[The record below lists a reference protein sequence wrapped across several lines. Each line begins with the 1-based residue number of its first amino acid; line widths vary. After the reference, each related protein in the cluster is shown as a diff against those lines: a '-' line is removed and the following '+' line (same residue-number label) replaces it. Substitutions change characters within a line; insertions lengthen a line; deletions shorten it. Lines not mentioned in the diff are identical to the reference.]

1 MDEPLTSEAF
11 ALHVGEPFELAPAEG
26 EPFEA
31 ILASCDESSYGE
43 REQWLASIDR
53 VPFSLVFHA
62 PGGELLPQQT
72 FTVRHAELGELAIF
86 LVPLGPRQDGAMAY
100 EAVFS

>member
-1 MDEPLTSEAF
+1 VDERVTNELF
-11 ALHVGEPFELAPAEG
+11 APHVGERFELAPSDG

-31 ILASCDESSYGE
+31 VLSSCDESSYGS

-62 PGGELLPQQT
+62 PGGELLPQQI
-72 FTVRHAELGELAIF
+72 FTVRHPRVGDLEIF
-86 LVPLGPRQDGAMAY
+86 LVPLGPQRDGAMAY